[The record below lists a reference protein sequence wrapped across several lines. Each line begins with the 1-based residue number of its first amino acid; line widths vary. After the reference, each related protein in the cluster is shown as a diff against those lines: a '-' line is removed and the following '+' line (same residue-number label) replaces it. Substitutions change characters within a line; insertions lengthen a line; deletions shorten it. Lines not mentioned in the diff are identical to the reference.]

1 VSAVAEP
8 VASDVMAA
16 MMGALQPFVPGQIA
30 GLPKPGVTLAR
41 AEMRAACIGNFIG
54 TPPIGSI
61 GSVEQHAVRVKALAR
76 FSLWGFAAV
85 DTDQAAADLNTA
97 IFAKRTDLAAQGFI
111 KLSLESSP
119 PSEHNKDPA
128 AWRRFADYEMLY
140 EFPYEDVGGAASL
153 ILPINAKDTPTAAQW
168 AVTGDL
174 ARWDDNAAPVFATRG
189 AATIVGLAALTF
201 IANPADP
208 PTGKVTI
215 TRTFDGAPASADA
228 GTLAAFLAQITAS
241 PSPAR
246 NVFVS
251 FASLS
256 DFLNAFTSDGTSI
269 AMGDNPAKYDSSH
282 LDFPAPLVLASV
294 ADRLELSYE
303 HPQFDRSAVVY
314 LRAVRKEAE
323 S

>member
-1 VSAVAEP
+1 VSEP
-8 VASDVMAA
+8 LASDVLTA
-16 MMGALQPFVPGQIA
+16 MITALEPFVPGQIS

-41 AEMRAACIGNFIG
+41 AEIRAACIGNFIG
-54 TPPIGSI
+54 TPSRGSI
-61 GSVEQHAVRVKALAR
+61 GAIEQHAVRVQAVAR
-76 FSLWGFAAV
+76 FSLWGYAPIDA
-85 DTDQAAADLNTA
+85 DQAAADLNTA
-97 IFAKRTDLAAQGFI
+97 IFAKRDDLAAQGFL

-119 PSEHNKDPA
+119 PSEHNKDPS
-128 AWRRFADYEMLY
+128 AWRRFADYDMLY
-140 EFPYEDVGGAASL
+140 EFPYEDVGGASSL
-153 ILPINAKDTPTAAQW
+153 ILPINATDTPTAAQW
-168 AVTGDL
+168 AETGDL
-174 ARWDDNAAPVFATRG
+174 ARWDDDAAPIFATHG
-189 AATIVGLAALTF
+189 AATIVGLAALAF

-215 TRTFDGAPASADA
+215 TRTFDGAPASADV
-228 GTLAAFLAQITAS
+228 GTLNAFLAQITAS

-251 FASLS
+251 FPSLS
-256 DFLNAFTSDGTSI
+256 DFLNALTSDGTSI
-269 AMGDNPAKYDSSH
+269 AMGDNADKYDSSH

-303 HPQFDRSAVVY
+303 HPKFDRSAVVY